1 MVLSYGDVSVA
12 GSGGHR
18 RVNALLELLGGKALL
33 VQPRVRHPLYE
44 TITFCPDFG
53 RRKRGINWGIFNYF
67 WPVTSAKI
75 RRLVSREKPRAI
87 IITHIWCY
95 RPLPKFKNIPVI
107 LDAQNVDAVAI
118 EERFGVSH
126 PFSRMVRSW
135 ESRVAKRMSHIFVCS
150 PVDGYLF
157 HHRYG
162 VPREKIT
169 VVPNAAHVRVNRP
182 VGGDRALKDV
192 QLERRLAGSTV
203 LLFMGGKLD
212 YQPNQQA
219 LEFIRMELLPALKK
233 CAGASF
239 KVLVTGKPLPPGVW
253 PDDIIFAGH
262 VPDVDPFL
270 RRADIGIA
278 PIFTGSGTRLKILE
292 YMASGLP
299 VVATPKAAEGIDCIS
314 GEQIMIA
321 GPERFAL
328 TVQEVL
334 DRPGYATELG
344 RHARALIEAQYN
356 WPASQKKW
364 QAVLGELGCQENIN
378 ND

>member
-1 MVLSYGDVSVA
+1 MSDRVMVLSYGDVSVA

-18 RVNALLELLGGKALL
+18 RVNALLELLGDKALL

-44 TITFCPDFG
+44 TITFSPDFG

-95 RPLPKFKNIPVI
+95 RPLPKVKNIPVI

-126 PFSRMVRSW
+126 PFSRLVRSW

-150 PVDGYLF
+150 PVDGDLF

-169 VVPNAAHVRVNRP
+169 VVPNAAHVPVNRP
-182 VGGDRALKDV
+182 VGGDRDLKDV
-192 QLERRLAGSTV
+192 QLERRLAGSNV

-233 CAGASF
+233 CTGVSF
-239 KVLVTGKPLPPGVW
+239 KVLVTGKPLPPGIW

-292 YMASGLP
+292 YMAAGLP
-299 VVATPKAAEGIDCIS
+299 VVATPKSAEGIDCVH
-314 GEQIMIA
+314 GRDIMIA
-321 GPERFAL
+321 EPEKFAGAIHDL
-328 TVQEVL
+328 AR
-334 DRPGYATELG
+334 RPDDALVMG
-344 RHARALIEAQYN
+344 RRARELIERQYT
-356 WPASQKKW
+356 WPGSQEKW
-364 QAVLGELGCQENIN
+364 RSVLLRLGCHS
-378 ND
+378 